1 MNSNYKH
8 KYQEILN
15 STDYKLAL
23 SEMAKRIVNK
33 SKKAPNEATIESYF
47 DSELFS
53 FFREK
58 FSLYGFEYNP
68 IKEKKVVTR
77 HTLNGRADTA
87 LSSLVIEFK
96 QPSTLK
102 NKQLKD
108 AAIKQIS
115 DYMESL
121 SNQNSDICQGFV
133 TDGVKGCFIQYINK
147 EFVVEQFYTI
157 DGDTL
162 DKLIRLIIQAE
173 LIALTGSNL
182 VAKICNPPEYD
193 GIGITIAIAL
203 FNIIEKDIHPKTQM
217 LYDEWRQLFNLAH
230 DDVSKQQAIIDRKKS
245 LEQIFNK
252 SFDDND
258 NEYKALFCIQTA
270 YAIIVKS
277 LAFKVISQIKY
288 NKDLMNFN
296 TLIDCETDML
306 RQQLEYL
313 ENGAIFIQYGIT
325 NLLEGD
331 FFSWYINP
339 SQWNDELA
347 RTINKLYVLL
357 GRFNDSTTINSVS
370 KCQDFFKELYQ
381 SMVPA
386 AVRHSLGEYYT
397 KKWLAREVIK
407 EALPLLPNGW
417 RALDPCC
424 GSGTF
429 ITVLIEL
436 VLLSLKGKP
445 KHEILEKVLNRVKGI
460 DLNPIAALT
469 ARVNYFIN
477 ISHLIED
484 GQDIEIP
491 IYLGD
496 ASYVPK
502 RVEIDK
508 VNCLQYV
515 ISTLQEPIQIS
526 VPESM
531 VKDSNK
537 FSKMMSQIET
547 HIKALDEN
555 AIFEE
560 FVSLCN
566 NDDKTTAVLD
576 NLHSLASQLVELEKR
591 QWNGVWARIITNFL
605 STANLGK
612 FELVVGNPPWVDWK
626 SLPSGYRDKI
636 KALCISRHL
645 FSGDAHTGGINLNIC
660 ALITNVVAQNWLS
673 SNGIMALLMPE
684 PLIFQQ
690 SYEGFRNLYIDGEER
705 LYFSKFVNWNKAGH
719 PFKPVTQKFLTYYIS
734 HETID
739 YNYGVPTKFYEK
751 KRGAD
756 TDNNDEIDVEVSF
769 NVYRGL
775 LGTCHSNKNFFTY
788 ANSKDDLDKYRL
800 IAGPSQYIGRE
811 GIEFYPQELLVFER
825 SDMPSIK
832 GCTALKNMQNDKSK
846 YKVPLRNVLLETSLL
861 HPMIKG
867 KDIVPFHAEISNY
880 IVPFPYEKE
889 NPQIPINS
897 ARLRKVAPRLAK
909 YYQDNRKVIEAQ
921 TGYSD
926 VIIGRSDAEYYA
938 LARVGAYSYAKQYVA
953 MRDNTAWA
961 AAVVTEVETE
971 WGGKKRPVFQ
981 NHAISICEDSEGNF
995 ITLNEAY
1002 YICGILNAPIVAKYM
1017 MTSSDSRSFPI
1028 RPRICI
1034 PKYDKTN
1041 MMHQR
1046 IVKLSKM
1053 AHKKYR
1059 DTLYVK
1065 RICMEI
1071 DTIYLDMLNSE
1082 VPVTD
1087 SFIPMDK
1094 AAEEIEERN

>member
-1 MNSNYKH
+1 MNCDKTHKYKEVLNSN
-8 KYQEILN
+8 
-15 STDYKLAL
+15 DYKLAL

-33 SKKAPNEATIESYF
+33 SRKAPNEATIESYF
-47 DSELFS
+47 DSELFC

-58 FSLYGFEYNP
+58 FRLYGFEYNP
-68 IKEKKVVTR
+68 IKEKTIVTR
-77 HTLNGRADTA
+77 HTLKGRADTA
-87 LSSLVIEFK
+87 LSSMVIEFK

-108 AAIKQIS
+108 AAIRQIC

-121 SNQNSDICQGFV
+121 SNQNEEVCQGFV
-133 TDGVKGCFIQYINK
+133 TDGVKGCFIQYGNK
-147 EFVVEQFYTI
+147 EFAIEKFYTI
-157 DGDTL
+157 DGFTL
-162 DKLIRLIIQAE
+162 DKLVRLIIQVE

-193 GIGITIAIAL
+193 GVGITIANAL
-203 FNIIEKDIHPKTQM
+203 FSIIEKNIHPKTQM

-245 LEQIFNK
+245 LELLFNK
-252 SFDDND
+252 NFDDND

-277 LAFKVISQIKY
+277 LAFKVVSQAKY

-296 TLIDCETDML
+296 GLIDCGNDIL

-347 RTINKLYVLL
+347 NNINQLFILL
-357 GRFNDSTTINSVS
+357 GRFNDSTTLNSVS

-397 KKWLAREVIK
+397 KKWLAKEVIK
-407 EALPLLPNGW
+407 ESLPLLPKRW

-429 ITVLIEL
+429 VTVLIEY
-436 VLLSLKGKP
+436 VLSLLKGKP
-445 KHEILEKVLNRVKGI
+445 KHEILNSVLDRVKGI

-502 RVEIDK
+502 RVLIDNI
-508 VNCLQYV
+508 VCLQYV
-515 ISTLQEPIQIS
+515 ITTLQEPIQIS
-526 VPESM
+526 VPVSM
-531 VKDSNK
+531 VADSNR
-537 FSKMMSQIET
+537 FSKVMSQIET
-547 HIKALDEN
+547 YIKALDVN
-555 AIFEE
+555 AIYEE
-560 FVSLCN
+560 FISLCD
-566 NDDKTTAVLD
+566 NDDKTNTILE
-576 NLHSLASQLVELEKR
+576 NLYSLASQLVNLEKR

-612 FELVVGNPPWVDWK
+612 FDLVVGNPPWVDWK

-645 FSGDAHTGGINLNIC
+645 FSGDGHTGGINLNIC
-660 ALITNVVAQNWLS
+660 ALITNVAAQNWLS
-673 SNGIMALLMPE
+673 ADGIMAFLMPE
-684 PLIFQQ
+684 PLVFQQ
-690 SYEGFRNLYIDGEER
+690 SYEGFRNLYIDGDEK
-705 LYFSKFVNWNKAGH
+705 LYFRMFVNWNKAGH

-734 HETID
+734 HEAID
-739 YNYGVPTKFYEK
+739 YNNGVLTKFYEK
-751 KRGAD
+751 KRGVD
-756 TDNNDEIDVEVSF
+756 TDNKEDVDIEESF
-769 NVYRGL
+769 NVFRGL
-775 LGTCHSNKNFFTY
+775 LGTCHANKNFFTY
-788 ANSKDDLDKYRL
+788 AKSKDDLEKYKL

-825 SDMPSIK
+825 SDMPSIT
-832 GCTALKNMQNDKSK
+832 GCTALKNMQNKKSK
-846 YKVPLRNVLLETSLL
+846 YKIPQRNVLLETSMLQ
-861 HPMIKG
+861 PMIKG
-867 KDIVPFHAEISNY
+867 KDIVPFHAGISEY
-880 IVPFPYEKE
+880 IVPFPYEKKE
-889 NPQIPINS
+889 PQIPIS
-897 ARLRKVAPRLAK
+897 FAELRKVAPKLAK
-909 YYQDNRKVIEAQ
+909 YYQDNRKIIEAQ

-926 VIIGRSDAEYYA
+926 IIIGRSDAEYYA
-938 LARVGAYSYAKQYVA
+938 LARVGAYSFAKQYVA
-953 MRDNTAWA
+953 MRDNTIWA
-961 AAVVTEVETE
+961 AAVVTEVETD
-971 WGGKKRPVFQ
+971 WGGKRRPVFQ
-981 NHAISICEDSEGNF
+981 NHAISICEDLEGNF
-995 ITLNEAY
+995 ITFDEAHF
-1002 YICGILNAPIVAKYM
+1002 ICGILNAPIVAQYM

-1034 PKYDKTN
+1034 PKYDKAN
-1041 MMHQR
+1041 IQHQR

-1053 AHKKYR
+1053 AHKKYM
-1059 DTLYVK
+1059 DTLFVK
-1065 RICMEI
+1065 RVCIEI
-1071 DTIYLDMLNSE
+1071 DSLYLSILSNEVAVENNYILMDM
-1082 VPVTD
+1082 
-1087 SFIPMDK
+1087 
-1094 AAEEIEERN
+1094 AADILEER